1 MASLPSAENRGGHA
15 MTRYLKWSHVEQSIA
30 RKAFDCAVDREFEAV
45 IRNTKEMAGKIK
57 RGESW
62 EQAFTRTNSR

>member
-15 MTRYLKWSHVEQSIA
+15 MTRDLKWSHVEKSIV
-30 RKAFDCAVDREFEAV
+30 RKAFDCTVDREFEAV

-57 RGESW
+57 RGEIW
-62 EQAFTRTNSR
+62 GQAFTRTSSR